1 LSSFIDY
8 TVNGLVIGNIYTLL
22 AGGLALIFGV
32 SNLINFAHGSVYTI
46 GAYIGWAAITFLHT
60 PLPATMLIV
69 IAYSLYYANRCRVE
83 IARALALK
91 PKLLLLDE
99 PTAGMN
105 PTETA
110 EMQALI
116 ATLKASGLT
125 ILLVEHKLDMVM
137 ALSDRVC
144 VLDNVRE
151 NLTMGAYLR
160 NGRRAVADDL
170 ARMMEL
176 FPRVTE
182 RLDQRAGTLSG
193 GEQQKVAMARALM
206 GRPRLIC
213 MDEPTL
219 GLSPLFVDRVLELIG
234 EINCQGVT
242 VFMVEQNANL
252 ALQIAHEGYVLQT
265 GRIVLQGPAAL
276 LRDDPRIREAYLGGA
291 VAA

>member
-8 TVNGLVIGNIYTLL
+8 TVNGLVIGNIYALL

-69 IAYSLYYANRCRVE
+69 IAYSLSYANRCRVE

>member
-8 TVNGLVIGNIYTLL
+8 TVNGLVIGNIYALL

-69 IAYSLYYANRCRVE
+69 IAYSLSYANRCRVE

-193 GEQQKVAMARALM
+193 GEQQKVAMARAPM

-219 GLSPLFVDRVLELIG
+219 GLSPLFVDRVLELIA

>member
-8 TVNGLVIGNIYTLL
+8 TVNGLVIGNIYALL

-69 IAYSLYYANRCRVE
+69 IAYSLSYANRCRVE

-219 GLSPLFVDRVLELIG
+219 GLSPLFVDRVLELIA

-242 VFMVEQNANL
+242 VFMVEQDANL

>member
-8 TVNGLVIGNIYTLL
+8 TVNGLVIGNIYALL

-69 IAYSLYYANRCRVE
+69 IAYSLSYANRCRVE

-219 GLSPLFVDRVLELIG
+219 GLSPLFVDRVLELIA

>member
-8 TVNGLVIGNIYTLL
+8 TVNGLVIGNIYALL

-69 IAYSLYYANRCRVE
+69 IAYSLSYANRCRVE

-99 PTAGMN
+99 PTAGMS